1 MRIEQEFWD
10 ISILNESCLR
20 IVFLCFE
27 TLKKILTLHV
37 IIPIN
42 NARNRPNIHEIS
54 AKFGYPLDALPRKA
68 FV

>member
-42 NARNRPNIHEIS
+42 NAGNRPNIHEIS
-54 AKFGYPLDALPRKA
+54 AKFGYPLDALPRKV